1 MIVTL
6 NLVVL
11 LAAIFIHQVNTDE
24 GVVNTIELRYS
35 TIMTLLTLIEA

>member
-1 MIVTL
+1 MAWSRKLVIVIL

-24 GVVNTIELRYS
+24 GVASTIE
-35 TIMTLLTLIEA
+35 